1 MSKIEKLIKRLLSN
15 PKDFTF
21 DELAKVLSYYGFEMS
36 NKGKTSGSRI
46 RFIDRENKTQYLLH
60 KPHPKN
66 IIKEKALKDII
77 LFLIENNYIEK

>member
-1 MSKIEKLIKRLLSN
+1 MSKIEKTIKRLLTQ

-21 DELAKVLSYYGFEMS
+21 EELTRVLLHLGFEMS

-46 RFIDRENKTQYLLH
+46 KFYNPEKQMQYLLH

-66 IIKEKALKDII
+66 IIKEKALKD
-77 LFLIENNYIEK
+77 LVNFLKDNELIK